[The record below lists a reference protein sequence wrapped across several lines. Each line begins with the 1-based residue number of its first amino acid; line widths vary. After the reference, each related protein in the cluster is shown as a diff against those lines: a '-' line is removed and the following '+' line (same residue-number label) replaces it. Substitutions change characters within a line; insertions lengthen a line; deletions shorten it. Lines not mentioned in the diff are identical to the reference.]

1 MKEYTIAQLNQAQA
15 KLATPKA
22 PEFEVK
28 EQVASS
34 KIVPMYFSDTGARII
49 EQVKE
54 EVVKTNV
61 TKVNFKAGNMNI
73 TSVTHVENESEF
85 LM

>member
-1 MKEYTIAQLNQAQA
+1 MKEYTIQDLNNNQAKIAA
-15 KLATPKA
+15 KNAPKV
-22 PEFEVK
+22 EVK
-28 EQVASS
+28 AQVS
-34 KIVPMYFSDTGARII
+34 KIVPMYFNDKGERII

-54 EVVKTNV
+54 EVKTNV
-61 TKVNFKAGNMNI
+61 TKVNFKSAEMNI